1 MQSSSREEI
10 LSRIRNAL
18 KQDSSIPL
26 RPDSEKVN
34 EDDLERLARRIRQ
47 NSVENRESLINQFE
61 GELIRVGGKFHR
73 CKSRNAASD
82 YICELAKSKSANQ
95 AVGWHASL
103 LDQDEIIAA
112 LKNSGIDFI
121 GDSFTGN
128 NFTDNNK
135 EIQRDGFVNTAIDAG
150 LGISGVDYALAETGT
165 LVLLAA
171 ENKARS
177 TSLLPPV
184 HIALV
189 KPDQF
194 ISGLDD
200 LFPLVKYDLAVS
212 GQSLSSAVTFITGP
226 SRTADIELTLVV
238 GVHGPQELHVIL
250 LDLE

>member
-10 LSRIRNAL
+10 LSKIRNAL
-18 KQDSSIPL
+18 KQSDSTPL
-26 RPDSEKVN
+26 RPDSEKAN
-34 EDDLERLARRIRQ
+34 DSDLERLAHRIRE
-47 NSVENRESLINQFE
+47 NSREKRQSLINQFE
-61 GELIRVGGKFHR
+61 GELIRVGGNFRR
-73 CKSRNAASD
+73 CSSHDAASD
-82 YICELAKSKSANQ
+82 YICELAKSKGASQ
-95 AVGWHASL
+95 AVGWNSSL
-103 LDQDEIIAA
+103 LDQNEIIAA

-121 GDSFTGN
+121 GDDQKTQSESF
-128 NFTDNNK
+128 
-135 EIQRDGFVNTAIDAG
+135 ISTAIDAG

-165 LVLLAA
+165 LVLIAG
-171 ENKARS
+171 ESKARS
-177 TSLLPPV
+177 VSLLPPV

-200 LFPLVKYDLAVS
+200 LFPIMRYDLNVS
-212 GQSLSSAVTFITGP
+212 RQNLSSAVIFITGP